1 MDREDVFKHAQGTL
15 VSWLLGSMVAFA
27 GVGAGQTAAAL
38 WVDSVVVLLPSDT
51 ASVPDRRRRRCG
63 VSSVRWRI

>member
-38 WVDSVVVLLPSDT
+38 WGIVAAVAYLTVAGVVIYRSNRHEGPV
-51 ASVPDRRRRRCG
+51 
-63 VSSVRWRI
+63 